1 MTRCILTCEGPVNH
15 MVNMK
20 LLKDKLDDEGLG
32 WLTNSKDFEPICKFM
47 FMVGADSAQFRSL
60 QEFHAKVIDPK
71 IRQISYETIAALGE
85 LPQCYTRVRLALFKV
100 AHAEGNITN
109 HPHCDVVEQVFV
121 NWLAS
126 PKQREVADKA
136 ESLLARF
143 HETHKPHY
151 TMMDDPTKTR
161 LLGQV
166 DMEMM
171 ASLLAK
177 EQDSEGQLASLHE
190 AAVRCDAIVRAA
202 IRKAGK
208 NSAGAMPEE
217 LTSKVTELRKETVKA
232 GEPAAINHVNMKIDT
247 NDMAITS
254 QIEIMPDTEVLRST
268 KPNVAIVPV
277 V

>member
-1 MTRCILTCEGPVNH
+1 
-15 MVNMK
+15 
-20 LLKDKLDDEGLG
+20 
-32 WLTNSKDFEPICKFM
+32 
-47 FMVGADSAQFRSL
+47 
-60 QEFHAKVIDPK
+60 
-71 IRQISYETIAALGE
+71 
-85 LPQCYTRVRLALFKV
+85 
-100 AHAEGNITN
+100 
-109 HPHCDVVEQVFV
+109 
-121 NWLAS
+121 
-126 PKQREVADKA
+126 
-136 ESLLARF
+136 
-143 HETHKPHY
+143 
-151 TMMDDPTKTR
+151 
-161 LLGQV
+161 
-166 DMEMM
+166 MM
-171 ASLLAK
+171 ASLLA